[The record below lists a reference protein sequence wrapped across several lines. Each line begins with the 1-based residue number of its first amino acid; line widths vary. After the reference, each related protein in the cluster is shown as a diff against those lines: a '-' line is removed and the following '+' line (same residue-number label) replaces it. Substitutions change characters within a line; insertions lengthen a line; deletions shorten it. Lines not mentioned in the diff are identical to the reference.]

1 MAGLFGTNA
10 QIRPIQKT
18 AIQPTGIPGSTFVRP
33 QQREVGGNA
42 RALAEAL
49 GSMNSALQNYAVVT
63 KSTEEDPNARAN
75 KEQVARLQQMNREQ
89 LAAEIAS
96 GSLDGKRVQQD
107 AAEVLLAERAN
118 DDLRKRW
125 SEYYNTEFDRSNGNA
140 AEEFERMRSE
150 IAAGLPS
157 EVSRGHLYRLSNDF
171 GRAWLEK
178 DAEEKTAIVKG
189 EIGTT
194 VVGSFRATIDDAIGL
209 HGKSPKDAARMVFEK
224 SAANRIFLGMSGQE
238 QNETIYAIAEEY
250 ALKGQVDVARELLSA
265 DRVGADG
272 RKVPSLMSTREYGTK
287 ALRLIKQAE
296 SVAEQ
301 EFLDKD
307 LNSRLGIEEKV
318 RNGEFTKRDA
328 EEFKGK
334 VPDSYLTRQVLQ
346 SEENRARIFAKEQ
359 GEEVKSQQ
367 RVYAKSEENRVY
379 SEAAGVLSRMGGI
392 NRLRDQEVPSPTGE
406 GTRTIT
412 VKQQV
417 DAVVQRMEDGWAN
430 ERDQL
435 VSQGMDPDQAQATVD
450 AKRLDWYAG
459 QKLENEEWDNLLN
472 GFAGRAASDTVLQ
485 GGETA
490 KYLVKNAELY
500 RRLKAGNPAYLRT
513 FLTDDSSRAMLDHYD
528 RLVTRNRMPPEE
540 ALRVA
545 AGWSSQSPWE
555 RASNRQISAKD
566 EQDLV
571 DDLIDD
577 LNLDDRSSDRQYL
590 TGEIRQ
596 MAENENMTLKEI
608 KRELPKRLADSTVV
622 INGVLVPD
630 HRDLPPDFPPLMEQY
645 LSDIRPMML
654 QRGRTDEDNDQD
666 LYVRPVSGQS
676 KWEIAS
682 KKYGGTGFFVLPKD
696 LAVLLDKKERSDR
709 EIADKL
715 IKAKAEE
722 QAKYMEEY
730 RASIESE
737 RQTVL
742 KWERRAESNPSRL
755 NRYVAEKLRDNL
767 NERIANDLTVSERA
781 EARKAEALKKM
792 GEAKARGERIDRT
805 LSNFFRSLVPT
816 VKIGGQTVLGDN
828 ANPTMRIDER

>member
-1 MAGLFGTNA
+1 MAGLFGTRA
-10 QIRPIQKT
+10 QVAPIKQT

-33 QQREVGGNA
+33 VQREVGGNA

-49 GSMNSALQNYAVVT
+49 GNLNSALQNYATVT
-63 KSTEEDPNARAN
+63 KAAEEDPNSRAN
-75 KEQVARLQQMNREQ
+75 KEQIARLQQMNREQ

-96 GSLDGKRVQQD
+96 GSLDGQRVQQD

-125 SEYYNTEFDRSNGNA
+125 SEYYNTEFDRASGNA
-140 AEEFERMRSE
+140 AEEFERMRAE
-150 IAAGLPS
+150 IAEGLPS
-157 EVSRGHLYRLSNDF
+157 EVSKGHLYRLSNDF

-194 VVGSFRATIDDAIGL
+194 VVGSFRSTIDDAIGL
-209 HGKSPKDAARMVFEK
+209 HGKTPKEAASMVFEK
-224 SAANRIFLGMSGQE
+224 SAANRVFLGMSGTE

-250 ALKGQVDVARELLSA
+250 ALKGQVDVARELLSS

-301 EFLDKD
+301 DFLDKD

-318 RNGEFTKRDA
+318 RNGEFTKKDA

-334 VPDSYLTRQVLQ
+334 VPESYLTRQVLQ

-359 GEEVKSQQ
+359 GEEVKTQQ
-367 RVYAKSEENRVY
+367 RIYSKSEENRVY
-379 SEAAGVLSRMGGI
+379 SEATGVLSRMGGI
-392 NRLRDQEVPSPTGE
+392 NLLRDQEVPSETGE

-417 DAVVQRMEDGWAN
+417 DAVVQRMEDGWSK
-430 ERDQL
+430 ERDAL
-435 VSQGMDPDQAQATVD
+435 VSQGMDQDQAQAAVD

-459 QKLENEEWDNLLN
+459 QKLKNEEWDNLLN
-472 GFAGRAASDTVLQ
+472 GFAGRAAADTVMQ
-485 GGETA
+485 GGETS
-490 KYLVKNAELY
+490 KYLVRNAELY
-500 RRLKAGNPAYLRT
+500 RRLKAGNAAYLRNI
-513 FLTDDSSRAMLDHYD
+513 LTDDSSRAMLDHYD

-545 AGWSSQSPWE
+545 AGWNSRSPWD

-571 DDLIDD
+571 DDLIGD
-577 LNLDDRSSDRQYL
+577 LDLDDRSSDRSYL

-596 MAENENMTLKEI
+596 MAENENMTLDMI
-608 KRELPKRLADSTVV
+608 KQELPKRLADSTVV

-630 HRDLPPDFPPLMEQY
+630 HRDLPDDFPPLMEQY
-645 LSDIRPMML
+645 LSDIRPMMI
-654 QRGRTDEDNDQD
+654 QRGRTDENDAQD

-696 LAVLLDKKERSDR
+696 LGVLRDKKEQADR

-730 RASIESE
+730 KASIESD

-742 KWERRAESNPSRL
+742 KWERKAQQNPSRL
-755 NRYVAEKLRDNL
+755 NTYIAGKLRDNL
-767 NERIANDLTVSERA
+767 NERIANDLTISERA
-781 EARKAEALKKM
+781 EARKAEAAKKL

-805 LSNFFRSLVPT
+805 LSTFFRSLVPT
-816 VKIGGQTVLGDN
+816 VKIGGRTVLGGTTEV
-828 ANPTMRIDER
+828 PTRLDDR

>member
-1 MAGLFGTNA
+1 MAGLFGTRA
-10 QIRPIQKT
+10 QVAPIKQT

-33 QQREVGGNA
+33 AQREVGGNA

-49 GSMNSALQNYAVVT
+49 GNLNSALQGYAAVT
-63 KSTEEDPNARAN
+63 KAEEEDPNSRAN
-75 KEQVARLQQMNREQ
+75 KEQIARLQQMDRDQ

-96 GSLDGKRVQQD
+96 GSLDGLRVQQD

-125 SEYYNTEFDRSNGNA
+125 SEYYNTDFDRTSGNA
-140 AEEFERMRSE
+140 AEEFEKMRAE

-157 EVSRGHLYRLSNDF
+157 EVSKGHLYRLSNDF
-171 GRAWLEK
+171 GRAWMEK
-178 DAEEKTAIVKG
+178 DAEEKTAVVKG

-224 SAANRIFLGMSGQE
+224 SAANRIFLGMSGTE
-238 QNETIYAIAEEY
+238 QNETIFAIAEEY
-250 ALKGQVDVARELLSA
+250 ALKGQVDIARELLAS

-296 SVAEQ
+296 GLAEQ
-301 EFLDKD
+301 EFMDKD
-307 LNSRLGIEEKV
+307 LNQRLGIEEKV

-328 EEFKGK
+328 DALKGR

-346 SEENRARIFAKEQ
+346 SEDNRARLFNKAAHEEQEAQLRRYSKEQ
-359 GEEVKSQQ
+359 ENA
-367 RVYAKSEENRVY
+367 VYAQSR
-379 SEAAGVLSRMGGI
+379 SVLTRMGGI
-392 NRLRDQEVPSPTGE
+392 TRLRDQEVPNASGE
-406 GTRTIT
+406 GTRTVT
-412 VKQQV
+412 VKEQLDDAIQSFEAGWEQEEQQLISGG
-417 DAVVQRMEDGWAN
+417 MN
-430 ERDQL
+430 E
-435 VSQGMDPDQAQATVD
+435 DQAKALVD

-459 QKLENEEWDNLLN
+459 QKVKNETWDNLLN
-472 GFAGRAASDTVLQ
+472 GFAGRAAADTVMQ
-485 GGETA
+485 GGETS
-490 KYLVKNAELY
+490 KYLVRNAELY
-500 RRLKAGNPAYLRT
+500 RRLKSGNAAYLRN
-513 FLTDDSSRAMLDHYD
+513 LLSDDNSRAMLDHYD

-545 AGWSSQSPWE
+545 AGWNSRSPWD

-566 EQDLV
+566 ESDLV
-571 DDLIDD
+571 DDLIGDMD
-577 LNLDDRSSDRQYL
+577 LDDRSSDRNYL

-596 MAENENMTLKEI
+596 MAENENMTLDMI
-608 KRELPKRLADSTVV
+608 KQELPKRLADSTVV

-630 HRDLPPDFPPLMEQY
+630 HRDLPDDFPPLMEQY
-645 LSDIRPMML
+645 LADIRPMMI
-654 QRGRTDEDNDQD
+654 QRGRTDEDDEQD

-682 KKYGGTGFFVLPKD
+682 KKYGGSGFFILPKD
-696 LAVLLDKKERSDR
+696 LGVLRDKKARADR

-715 IKAKAEE
+715 ITAKAEE

-730 RASIESE
+730 KASIESE

-742 KWERRAESNPSRL
+742 RWEQRAQKNPSRL
-755 NRYVAEKLRDNL
+755 NRYVAGKLRDNL
-767 NERIANDLTVSERA
+767 NERIANDLTISERA
-781 EARKAEALKKM
+781 EARKKVAVDRANEAH
-792 GEAKARGERIDRT
+792 ARGERMDKA
-805 LSNFFRSLVPT
+805 LSSFFRSLVPT
-816 VKIGGQTVLGDN
+816 VKVGGNTVLGGTTKVPSRLDD
-828 ANPTMRIDER
+828 R